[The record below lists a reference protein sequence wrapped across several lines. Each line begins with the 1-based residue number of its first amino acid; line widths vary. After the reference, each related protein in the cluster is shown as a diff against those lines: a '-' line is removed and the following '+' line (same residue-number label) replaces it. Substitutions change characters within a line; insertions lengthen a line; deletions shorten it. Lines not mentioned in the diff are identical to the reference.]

1 MKTKQQNRKSGCFT
15 ERRGNRFFV
24 FFLVDYIVPL
34 CQRKTAVAFDFL
46 VARLRRE
53 SSKQRLLRNVVLQII
68 VSGTCFGIGRSQ
80 EEASF
85 MTDEVEDLPRVSNKR
100 RLLRLMPF
108 QNYLLESMW
117 GKYAFR

>member
-1 MKTKQQNRKSGCFT
+1 M
-15 ERRGNRFFV
+15 
-24 FFLVDYIVPL
+24 PL

-46 VARLRRE
+46 VAQLRRE

-85 MTDEVEDLPRVSNKR
+85 MTDEVEDLPRVSIKQ
-100 RLLRLMPF
+100 RLLRNVVLQIIVSGTCF
-108 QNYLLESMW
+108 W
-117 GKYAFR
+117 IGRF